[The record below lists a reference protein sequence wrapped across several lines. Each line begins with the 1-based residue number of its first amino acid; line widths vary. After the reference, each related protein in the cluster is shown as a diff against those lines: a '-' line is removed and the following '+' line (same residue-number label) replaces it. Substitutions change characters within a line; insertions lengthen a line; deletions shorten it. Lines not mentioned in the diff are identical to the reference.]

1 MLVLS
6 KHPTEWKSY
15 PMMKDV
21 FDKIVDNKTL
31 IVDTLWSTFAE
42 HKDNIDRWLAKEHHK
57 VIVMNWWDEFRDY
70 QSYVDAYQSN
80 DRVLVLDHMA
90 SWLDI
95 CDKKFIEY
103 KWEDVQ
109 PQSFDNVFLCY
120 QGKWKHFREHLY
132 KAIHNW
138 EVPGQITLAGSHSLK
153 DNIPVHEGDQSIYN
167 PDPSD
172 PNHYPNDIYSL
183 GDLNVWNSHF
193 LNIVTETLEGAS
205 YPTWIT
211 EKTLKPIIGARPFI
225 IYGDPA
231 IYTVLEKFGFET
243 FLDDIEWPEVNY
255 KDPDVVPWHWQ
266 MENIKIG
273 LKELQQKNLQV
284 LYKKCLPKIK
294 HNFYN
299 WRDISKKQHQLLMTQ
314 VSEFVN

>member
-1 MLVLS
+1 
-6 KHPTEWKSY
+6 
-15 PMMKDV
+15 
-21 FDKIVDNKTL
+21 
-31 IVDTLWSTFAE
+31 
-42 HKDNIDRWLAKEHHK
+42 
-57 VIVMNWWDEFRDY
+57 MNWWDEFRDY
-70 QSYVDAYQSN
+70 QSYVDAYQGN

-109 PQSFDNVFLCY
+109 PTSFDNVFLCY

-132 KAIHNW
+132 KAIHDW

-167 PDPSD
+167 PDSSD

-284 LYKKCLPKIK
+284 LYNKCLPKIK